1 MIRWP
6 LRIVASALV
15 LGGFWLLA
23 QPRYA
28 STEAV
33 GGEVR
38 GWLLVVLGAGYFIAE
53 HRLKLRADRR
63 AERAEAREIEL
74 HRRRMDDKH

>member
-1 MIRWP
+1 MISWA
-6 LRIVASALV
+6 LRIVAV
-15 LGGFWLLA
+15 TFVIGGFWLLA

-28 STEAV
+28 STEPF
-33 GGEVR
+33 GGETR
-38 GWLLVVLGAGYFIAE
+38 GWLLVVLGAGYFVAE

-74 HRRRMDDKH
+74 HRQRMDDKD

>member
-6 LRIVASALV
+6 FRAVAALLV
-15 LGGFWLLA
+15 LAGFWLLGR
-23 QPRYA
+23 PRYA
-28 STEAV
+28 STDAAD
-33 GGEVR
+33 GELR
-38 GWLLVVLGAGYFIAE
+38 GWLLVVLGAVYFVAE
-53 HRLKLRADRR
+53 HRLKVRADRR